1 MPEFPI
7 VDSHVHLYDVK
18 RLSYGWL
25 KGVPKINRT
34 YGPADFHKARGAVEV
49 EKYVFA
55 EVAVDPGL
63 HLEEA
68 RYVQELADADPK
80 LAGMIGHLPLEKG
93 PSAVEADI
101 AALKKFRCLRGIR
114 RLIET
119 ERGRIAVGWL
129 IVEDLVMVLALVLL
143 PALAG
148 VLGAAAPVDAHAG
161 AHGAPG
167 GGSGRQARVV
177 AQRAVVVDGR
187 AGAHHHAMT
196 VEQPLNDGPD
206 LLRRLASAIDH
217 FRNARAELAMG
228 VDARKSQ
235 VLIGRPLQSGHR
247 LLNRQNPRLHVAQD
261 IPYVVHPL
269 SPWRHSQK
277 GRPHCWPGP
286 SNNLW
291 D

>member
-119 ERGRIAVGWL
+119 ERNPAFCL
-129 IVEDLVMVLALVLL
+129 EPQFLAALRLL
-143 PALAG
+143 PRHDLTFDICVKQFAMTYAIELAKRCPEVSFVLDHIGKPDIRNGLREPWWSQLRELARLPNVVCKLSG
-148 VLGAAAPVDAHAG
+148 VISEADHGTWTAEQVKPYVAHAIDCFG
-161 AHGAPG
+161 FDRILY
-167 GGSGRQARVV
+167 GSDWTVSELTHNYPDWVAIIDEVV
-177 AQRAVVVDGR
+177 A
-187 AGAHHHAMT
+187 GAS
-196 VEQPLNDGPD
+196 EGER
-206 LLRRLASAIDH
+206 RRLYRDNAI
-217 FRNARAELAMG
+217 RTY
-228 VDARKSQ
+228 
-235 VLIGRPLQSGHR
+235 R
-247 LLNRQNPRLHVAQD
+247 L
-261 IPYVVHPL
+261 
-269 SPWRHSQK
+269 
-277 GRPHCWPGP
+277 
-286 SNNLW
+286 
-291 D
+291 